1 MKNFITIEGGEGSGK
16 STITTLLSEELTKLG
31 IENIASREPGGV
43 KSSERIRNVIFDYE
57 VDPKTEV
64 LLFAAARNE
73 HLKNKVI
80 PALES
85 GKVVICDRYVDSS
98 LAYQGVGHG
107 LGIDE
112 VKKVNDYIIG
122 DYLPEKTFF
131 LDVKPEDALKRITA
145 SREITRFDLKEI
157 EFHNRVYDAFDNLC
171 KENPDRY
178 IRIDA
183 SGTVENA
190 FDQIMEYF
198 KQC

>member
-131 LDVKPEDALKRITA
+131 LDVKPEDALKRITS

-157 EFHNRVYDAFDNLC
+157 EFHNKVYDAFDNLC

-198 KQC
+198 K